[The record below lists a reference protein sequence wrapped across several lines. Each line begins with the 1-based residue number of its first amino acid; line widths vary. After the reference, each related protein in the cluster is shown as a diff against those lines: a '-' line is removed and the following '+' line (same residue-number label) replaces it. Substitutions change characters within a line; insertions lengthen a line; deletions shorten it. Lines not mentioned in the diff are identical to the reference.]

1 MANRV
6 AVDRVLQ
13 ALDERLQVIEA
24 RLERRDLLAL
34 PVGAA
39 LIPDVRRTLLRPRRL
54 LEPSA
59 FDHPRE

>member
-1 MANRV
+1 
-6 AVDRVLQ
+6 
-13 ALDERLQVIEA
+13 
-24 RLERRDLLAL
+24 
-34 PVGAA
+34 